1 MKCCNAK
8 NYCDNTISGGA
19 SSNWRVTTITIKMCG
34 KQAAMVSRNT
44 AMGRILEADSYVI
57 DIETKVLIPFIVMV
71 VIALDELG

>member
-1 MKCCNAK
+1 
-8 NYCDNTISGGA
+8 
-19 SSNWRVTTITIKMCG
+19 
-34 KQAAMVSRNT
+34 MVSRNT